1 MSVIL
6 ERMNELGKKIE
17 KGTASI
23 EETKEF
29 TYLTCQ
35 QMIISLGVKGT
46 KGLVELPHSQVLACV
61 DAMATLLFIGEWKSK
76 PSLIELEASLGD
88 VEEAKLVEKGEK
100 ND

>member
-6 ERMNELGKKIE
+6 VKLNKIGKRIAN
-17 KGTASI
+17 GSASI

-46 KGLVELPHSQVLACV
+46 EQLIELPRSQVLACV
-61 DAMATLLFIGEWKSK
+61 DAMATMLFMGEWESK
-76 PSLIELEASLGD
+76 PSLIELESKAED
-88 VEEAKLVEKGEK
+88 AEDAKLVEKK
-100 ND
+100 